1 MAETQSVE
9 RLPISPTE
17 RRILQKLADIAHLEY
32 GYLTATSLEADTM
45 ALYGL
50 VFNGLVAEVDSVIGF
65 RYRIRLGGM
74 DALESGLL
82 PEGYMRF

>member
-1 MAETQSVE
+1 VAETQSVE

-32 GYLTATSLEADTM
+32 GYLTAISLEADS
-45 ALYGL
+45 YGS
-50 VFNGLVAEVDSVIGF
+50 VRMCVHGLVAEVDSVIGF

>member
-1 MAETQSVE
+1 
-9 RLPISPTE
+9 
-17 RRILQKLADIAHLEY
+17 
-32 GYLTATSLEADTM
+32 M